1 MKKTKF
7 KMKSRLILIVLIIL
21 TISISCFTYF
31 RIKDNKEVERQTSYQ
46 NIYLQTED
54 NEDVVDILDIVL
66 EELPEEE
73 SVNKEIVENEQGEN
87 ESQNT
92 EDENIQI
99 QSIEYNIS
107 PHIDEITGAKYITYE
122 DFGASSDVNFDNYQC
137 MKEAHDYANENGYE
151 VRATLNTYH
160 IYRLDD
166 TEPIIIKTNTNWN
179 NAQFIIHD
187 ENINEL
193 TTKNYAIFQIK
204 SNESDVVITDK
215 ENLKNIVINKNTKK
229 IEQLSGYGN
238 CLCIIYNENKKQ
250 FIRSGSNE
258 NGGNPQTDLF
268 KIDNDGNVLSEIQ
281 WDFEEITRIVLKPIP
296 NEQITIE
303 NGNFQTV
310 LPDKDYEQ
318 ESGYFNRNII
328 CNRSNTVFNN
338 INHTLDGN
346 NKIGGPYY
354 GFIRISNVT
363 DVQLLNSNLVSHK
376 YREKSSYDLILE
388 YSTNIL
394 IENVVSDDIE
404 ATDRWGIT
412 GTNYTKDIT
421 YRNCTLNR
429 IDAHCGVYNLTIDNC
444 NIGVKGFTLTGAG
457 KLTITNSTRIGGTS
471 FIELRSDYGSSWN
484 GDIEIKDST
493 FKCDQA
499 HALISYRVMY
509 DSDGTLHDYGYDKV
523 LPNLYIDNLEIEEST
538 EDTSLLYIFYNNAYY
553 TGNEQGNLVEA
564 GYTMPESLIVNNY
577 SVNTGKRIKAFY
589 QDFDGTEKVNIQ
601 INIPD
606 RPILQMKDESGK
618 EYENG
623 KITNNS
629 ISLTLPS
636 VKNISNEIIVNNDI
650 ADNTNILLD
659 QTGTYNITVTATDI
673 AGNKAEDKYIV
684 KIDKDAPTIKGVE
697 NGQVYYDSIT
707 PNIQD
712 NNSIAEVKLYLN
724 GKEINTYVPNS
735 TIADFGQY
743 KLEATDE
750 AGNTTTITFEIVNLN
765 IDDIKQYTI
774 KEDKYIKEIDQN
786 TSVQTFFDNAQI
798 SNSFKIYRNN
808 EELDDKDFIKTGDAI
823 VVGNKTYTLIVKG
836 DVNKDGITNIM
847 DLMIIKRA
855 IIQNTTFDSIIKEAA
870 DINNDENINIV
881 DVISIVRIIIS
892 Y

>member
-1 MKKTKF
+1 MKKKNL
-7 KMKSRLILIVLIIL
+7 KIKIILIFFILIFLIVNFINLKIYYNENTKRL
-21 TISISCFTYF
+21 TRS
-31 RIKDNKEVERQTSYQ
+31 E

-54 NEDVVDILDIVL
+54 MEGIDDILDTTL
-66 EELPEEE
+66 NETTYD
-73 SVNKEIVENEQGEN
+73 NIVENTQTQETSINLN
-87 ESQNT
+87 E
-92 EDENIQI
+92 EDENINTQPTKYNI
-99 QSIEYNIS
+99 DSIE
-107 PHIDEITGAKYITYE
+107 PHIDEATGIRYITYE
-122 DFGASSDVNFDNYQC
+122 DFGTSSDESFDNYQC
-137 MKEAHDYANENGYE
+137 MKNAHNYANENGYE
-151 VRATLNTYH
+151 VRATLSTYH
-160 IYRLDD
+160 IYKLDD
-166 TEPIIIKTNTNWN
+166 TEPISIETNTNWN
-179 NAQFIIHD
+179 NANFIIHD
-187 ENINEL
+187 ENISEL
-193 TTKNYAIFQIK
+193 ATRNYSIFQIT
-204 SNESDVVITDK
+204 SK
-215 ENLKNIVINKNTKK
+215 EQDIVIMNNEVLNDISISKETKK
-229 IEQLSGYGN
+229 IEQLAGNGN
-238 CLCIIYNENKKQ
+238 CLCIVYNNNKRQ
-250 FIRSGSNE
+250 YIRSGSNA
-258 NGGNPQTDLF
+258 NDGNPQTDLF
-268 KIDNDGNVLSEIQ
+268 KIDNDGNVLNEIQ
-281 WDFEEITRIVLKPIP
+281 WNFDEITKITLKPIP
-296 NEQITIE
+296 DEQIIIE
-303 NGNFQTV
+303 NGNFQTM
-310 LPDKDYEQ
+310 LPEVDYEQ
-318 ESGYFNRNII
+318 ASGYFSRNIV
-328 CNRSNTVFNN
+328 CNRSNTILKN
-338 INHTLDGN
+338 IKHTLDDN
-346 NKIGGPYY
+346 NKVGGPYF
-354 GFIRISNVT
+354 GFVKISNVA
-363 DVQLLNSNLVSHK
+363 DVQFLNSELVSHK
-376 YREKSSYDLILE
+376 YIEKSNYDLVLE
-388 YSTNIL
+388 YSTNITL
-394 IENVVSDDIE
+394 DNVASDNIGD
-404 ATDRWGIT
+404 TNRWGIT

-444 NIGVKGFTLTGAG
+444 TIGVKGITITGGG
-457 KLTITNSTRIGGTS
+457 KLTITNTARIGGTS
-471 FIELRSDYGSSWN
+471 FIELRSDYGSSWA

-493 FKCDQA
+493 FKREQA
-499 HALISYRVMY
+499 FVLLLCRVMY
-509 DSDGTLHDYGYDKV
+509 DSDGTPHDYGYDKV

-564 GYTMPESLIVNNY
+564 GYTMPKNLTVNNY

-606 RPILQMKDESGK
+606 RPILQMKDESCK

-629 ISLTLPS
+629 ISITLPS
-636 VKNISNEIIVNNDI
+636 VKNISNEIIVNNNI

>member
-1 MKKTKF
+1 MKKK
-7 KMKSRLILIVLIIL
+7 KVKNRLIILLIIL
-21 TISISCFTYF
+21 TLIGISYFTYMKIDNDGLNNRLAQGLNLQTNDF
-31 RIKDNKEVERQTSYQ
+31 EKVEDILSGQLEDNNNFNNTINVEENIKDEYVIVNDNIENMEEKNK
-46 NIYLQTED
+46 D
-54 NEDVVDILDIVL
+54 
-66 EELPEEE
+66 
-73 SVNKEIVENEQGEN
+73 EIAEG
-87 ESQNT
+87 
-92 EDENIQI
+92 IQ
-99 QSIEYNIS
+99 
-107 PHIDEITGAKYITYE
+107 PHIDDKTGEKYITYE
-122 DFGASSDVNFDNYQC
+122 DFGAKSDENFDCYICIKNT
-137 MKEAHDYANENGYE
+137 HDFANEYNYK
-151 VRATLNTYH
+151 VRATSDTYH
-160 IYRLDD
+160 IYKLNEV
-166 TEPIIIKTNTNWN
+166 EPIIIKTDTNWN
-179 NAQFIIHD
+179 NAKFIIHD
-187 ENINEL
+187 EDISDL
-193 TTKNYAIFQIK
+193 QTRNYSLFKIV
-204 SNESDVVITDK
+204 SNESDIDITD
-215 ENLKNIVINKNTKK
+215 EQTLNNIIINKQTKK

-238 CLCIIYNENKKQ
+238 CLCIAYNENKRQ
-250 FIRSGSNE
+250 YIRSGSNSNE
-258 NGGNPQTDLF
+258 GNPQTDLF
-268 KIDNDGNVLSEIQ
+268 KIDNEGNILNEIQ
-281 WDFEEITRIVLKPIP
+281 WNFDKVTKITLKPIP
-296 NEQITIE
+296 NEQIVVE

-310 LPDKDYEQ
+310 LPSEDYEQ
-318 ESGYFNRNII
+318 ISGYYNRNIV
-328 CNRSNTVFNN
+328 CNRSNTILRN
-338 INHTLDGN
+338 INHMLDDN
-346 NKIGGPYY
+346 NKVGGPYY
-354 GFIRISNVT
+354 GFIKISYVS
-363 DVQLLNSNLVSHK
+363 DVQLLNSHLVSHK
-376 YREKSSYDLILE
+376 YISKSNYDLILE
-388 YSTNIL
+388 YSINVL
-394 IENVVSDDIE
+394 IENIISDDIE
-404 ATDRWGIT
+404 DSNRWGIT

-421 YRNCTLNR
+421 YRNCTINR
-429 IDAHCGVYNLTIDNC
+429 VDAHCGVYNLNIDNC
-444 NIGVKGFTLTGAG
+444 IIGVKGITLTGG
-457 KLTITNSTRIGGTS
+457 GNLNINNSTRVGGAT

-484 GDIEIKDST
+484 GTVNINNCKFNT
-493 FKCDQA
+493 TQA
-499 HALISYRVMY
+499 NTIFSFGVLY
-509 DSDGTLHDYGYDKV
+509 DADKTPHDYGYDKV

-606 RPILQMKDESGK
+606 RPILQMKDESCK

-629 ISLTLPS
+629 ISITLPS
-636 VKNISNEIIVNNDI
+636 VKNISNEIIVNNNI

-855 IIQNTTFDSIIKEAA
+855 IIQNITFDSIIKEAA

-881 DVISIVRIIIS
+881 DVISIVRIIIR